1 MSTISYTKYEF
12 SVHFSLSLNLNC
24 FAVVLNFISSF
35 FTKLKL
41 REKSL
46 SHNIKSNLLQALS
59 GLFNVDF
66 TFMLHVHFSEC
77 FGNYHSGTAYHL
89 TLSKL
94 AFLRGNFKWYY
105 LVFVEGAIPV
115 SGIFFQK
122 E

>member
-1 MSTISYTKYEF
+1 M
-12 SVHFSLSLNLNC
+12 NC
-24 FAVVLNFISSF
+24 FSVVLNFISSF

-59 GLFNVDF
+59 GPFKIDF
-66 TFMLHVHFSEC
+66 TFTVHIDFSEC
-77 FGNYHSGTAYHL
+77 FGNDHSGTTYHM

-115 SGIFFQK
+115 FGIFFPK
-122 E
+122 RIRGTFPVTGISLEES